1 MKSPKGLFGSKI
13 NRKRTIEG
21 YLFASPWFLG
31 FFLFTAGPMI
41 VSFVMSFF
49 NYDVL
54 TPASYIGFDNYRV
67 IFTDDPLFWKAL
79 YNTFFYAFFQIP
91 SYLVVSLVV
100 AIMMNQKIRGI
111 RVFRT
116 LYYLPAV
123 TAGPATMMLWL
134 WLFDPSS
141 GLINQALWAL
151 GIYDTPLWLQ
161 SEVWSKPSLIL
172 MSLWYAGSSMVIYLA
187 GLQGIPQE
195 LYDAAS
201 VDGAGTWRQ
210 FWKITLPML
219 SPTIFFNLIMGIIN
233 AFQIFEQAYLMTEG
247 GPMNSTM
254 FYALYLYYN
263 AFKWLKMGYASA
275 LAWVLFAIILILTLI
290 QFKFANRWVYYELAD
305 RGKEKVVKQ
314 TISTAEQARQLK
326 KRRQRIDAIKKI
338 LVFIILSLGALL
350 YIAPFGW
357 SLPPSRQI
365 FRPLLIHRSG
375 SHRPR
380 SGTIISRSLPAPIGS
395 DGPGT
400 PFI

>member
-187 GLQGIPQE
+187 GLQGNPQE

-219 SPTIFFNLIMGIIN
+219 SPTIF
-233 AFQIFEQAYLMTEG
+233 
-247 GPMNSTM
+247 
-254 FYALYLYYN
+254 
-263 AFKWLKMGYASA
+263 
-275 LAWVLFAIILILTLI
+275 LTSS
-290 QFKFANRWVYYELAD
+290 WELL
-305 RGKEKVVKQ
+305 
-314 TISTAEQARQLK
+314 T
-326 KRRQRIDAIKKI
+326 
-338 LVFIILSLGALL
+338 
-350 YIAPFGW
+350 P
-357 SLPPSRQI
+357 
-365 FRPLLIHRSG
+365 
-375 SHRPR
+375 
-380 SGTIISRSLPAPIGS
+380 SRSLSKPI
-395 DGPGT
+395 
-400 PFI
+400 

>member
-305 RGKEKVVKQ
+305 RG
-314 TISTAEQARQLK
+314 
-326 KRRQRIDAIKKI
+326 
-338 LVFIILSLGALL
+338 
-350 YIAPFGW
+350 
-357 SLPPSRQI
+357 
-365 FRPLLIHRSG
+365 
-375 SHRPR
+375 
-380 SGTIISRSLPAPIGS
+380 
-395 DGPGT
+395 
-400 PFI
+400 